1 MSHPGTAA
9 PRADAATPVRSPSSP
24 APRAGIGRELARI
37 LVEEG
42 YDVVAN
48 AEDPGI
54 HAVGTTVGAA
64 ARGATVTPVEADLAT
79 REGVETLAR
88 RVQEL
93 GRPVDALV
101 LNAGVGVGGPFL
113 ETDLEAELR
122 MIQLNVSSVVH
133 LAKRLLP
140 GMVARRQGRVLVT
153 SSIAAQMPAPF
164 EAVYAGTKAFEL
176 NFAEGIRNEL
186 KDTGVTVT
194 VLQPGPTETNFFH
207 RAGMDDTRVGASD
220 AKDDAATVARDGY
233 EAMLAGKDHVVAGSL
248 MNKVQ
253 SVVFEAMPET
263 HEGSAAP
270 QALGAGHGRR
280 RGALSP
286 AVGARPRG
294 VSARW
299 PGRRCA

>member
-1 MSHPGTAA
+1 
-9 PRADAATPVRSPSSP
+9 
-24 APRAGIGRELARI
+24 
-37 LVEEG
+37 
-42 YDVVAN
+42 
-48 AEDPGI
+48 
-54 HAVGTTVGAA
+54 
-64 ARGATVTPVEADLAT
+64 
-79 REGVETLAR
+79 
-88 RVQEL
+88 VQEL

-263 HEGSAAP
+263 MKAA
-270 QALGAGHGRR
+270 LHRK
-280 RGALSP
+280 LSE
-286 AVGARPRG
+286 
-294 VSARW
+294 
-299 PGRRCA
+299 PGTGDAEVR